1 MPFRLILA
9 RKFYEEMVSHALS
22 ERPNECCGL
31 LAGVIDAGVG
41 RVVEGYPLVNVA
53 ETPAIEYWSDPRSMF
68 AADKDMRKRGL
79 DVLAIYHSHPTS
91 EPVPS
96 RKDRERNYSEHVVNF
111 ILGLLTDPPTVC
123 AWWLTADNHRP
134 AEWSIE

>member
-1 MPFRLILA
+1 MTRSRPVAATIADGPADNTRITPPTRALPVRSAKDRESGKGLASGGKAILSMPFRLILA

-53 ETPAIEYWSDPRSMF
+53 ETPAIEY
-68 AADKDMRKRGL
+68 
-79 DVLAIYHSHPTS
+79 
-91 EPVPS
+91 
-96 RKDRERNYSEHVVNF
+96 
-111 ILGLLTDPPTVC
+111 
-123 AWWLTADNHRP
+123 
-134 AEWSIE
+134 